1 MKQYKIKEIIEW
13 GKYRFNMIP
22 ITIKQL
28 KMIEQEFISFHKL
41 NTTSIG

>member
-28 KMIEQEFISFHKL
+28 KMIEREFISFHKL
-41 NTTSIG
+41 NTTTIG